1 MIPHCGECPL
11 FQYECTDGWGWCDVR
26 ERKAYCGDQCEVEY
40 KKMTPHHAVKILHY
54 AQKWRRGKKIDPIPP
69 YLLGQAIDKAIKT
82 MRQWKKD
89 DVEDAEK

>member
-11 FQYECTDGWGWCDVR
+11 FKYECTDGWGWCDVR

-40 KKMTPHHAVKILHY
+40 KTMTPHHAVKILHY

-69 YLLGQAIDKAIKT
+69 YLLGQAIDKAIQTLRKL
-82 MRQWKKD
+82 
-89 DVEDAEK
+89 